1 MGQSSTRC
9 WAAWLGRIGYGR
21 ALDLQMRICNSRKS
35 GCCPDVLLLL
45 EHPPTITLGRNGRWQ
60 NLLAT
65 DEALRSRG
73 VERFETDRGGDIT
86 FHGPGQIVG
95 YPIVRLEQ
103 AERDVH
109 WYMRNLEECLIRTL
123 YAFGIE
129 SNRKERYTGVWT
141 GMGKI
146 AAMGVH
152 ISRWVT
158 RHGFALNVNTDLS
171 FYDLIVPCGIVGK
184 QVTSMKALLSHPV
197 RIDDVVSRVALEF
210 GAVFARGIEWL
221 PAQSLIEAFDAAQPE
236 PACESLKPAS
246 LQGI

>member
-1 MGQSSTRC
+1 VGQSSTRC
-9 WAAWLGRIGYGR
+9 WATWLGRIGYGR
-21 ALDLQMRICNSRKS
+21 ALDLQMRICASRKS

-45 EHPPTITLGRNGRWQ
+45 EHPPTITLGRNGRWH
-60 NLLAT
+60 NLLVT
-65 DEALRSRG
+65 EEALRSRG

-95 YPIVRLEQ
+95 YPILRLEQ

-109 WYMRNLEECLIRTL
+109 RYMRNLEECLIRTL
-123 YAFGIE
+123 QAFGIE
-129 SNRKERYTGVWT
+129 TSRDERYTGVWT
-141 GMGKI
+141 GRGKI

-184 QVTSMKALLSHPV
+184 QVTSMQALLSRPV
-197 RIDDVVSRVALEF
+197 EIDQVANRVALEF

-221 PAQSLIEAFDAAQPE
+221 PGQSLIEAFEDAQPG
-236 PACESLKPAS
+236 PGFGRLKPAA